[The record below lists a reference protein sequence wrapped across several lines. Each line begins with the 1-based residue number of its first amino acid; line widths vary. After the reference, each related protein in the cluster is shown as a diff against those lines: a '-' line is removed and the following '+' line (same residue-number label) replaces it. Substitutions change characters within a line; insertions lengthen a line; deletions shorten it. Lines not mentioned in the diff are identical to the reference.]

1 VEKPKAL
8 ASMPKYEAREF
19 VSTQPE

>member
-19 VSTQPE
+19 VSTQPK